1 MNALKQ
7 AARIAAFSRD
17 ALFDISLH
25 RHAAADAALLIIGWR
40 AIGYLWDVFF
50 DRLSFS
56 FWALVLLPVSSLML
70 WIVRAGVC
78 LLIGKMFFQKESSM
92 SAIMRVQGFAYL
104 PLVLTF
110 LPPWLGLI
118 GIVWFLVLLV
128 FTTAE
133 GMAMDWWQ
141 STVTVATSVVG
152 LYLISPLLWG
162 ASRLF

>member
-1 MNALKQ
+1 MMILRQ
-7 AARIAAFSRD
+7 AARIALFRKN
-17 ALFDISLH
+17 ALFDISLDQY
-25 RHAAADAALLIIGWR
+25 AAADAALLIIGWR

-50 DRLSFS
+50 GRASFS
-56 FWALVLLPVSSLML
+56 GWALILLPISSLML

-78 LLIGKMFFQKESSM
+78 LLVGKVFFQRESQM
-92 SAIMRVQGFAYL
+92 STVMRLQGYAYL

-118 GIVWFLVLLV
+118 GIVWFLALLV

-133 GMAMDWWQ
+133 ALALDWWQ
-141 STVTVATSVVG
+141 SAVTVATGVVG

>member
-1 MNALKQ
+1 MNVLRRAG
-7 AARIAAFSRD
+7 RIAVFRRD
-17 ALFDISLH
+17 ALFDISLD
-25 RHAAADAALLIIGWR
+25 RYAAADAALLIIGWR
-40 AIGYLWDVFF
+40 AIGYLWDVYF

-78 LLIGKMFFQKESSM
+78 LLIGRLFFQKDSSM
-92 SAIMRVQGFAYL
+92 GAVMRVQGFAYL
-104 PLVLTF
+104 PLVLTY

-128 FTTAE
+128 FTTTE
-133 GMAMDWWQ
+133 GMELEWWQ
-141 STVTVATSVVG
+141 SAVTVAAGVVG

-162 ASRLF
+162 APRLF